1 VSLGY
6 PKAVSVTLC
15 RPGGACSPYT
25 KAAGL
30 VRKSALVGPGQVPVQ
45 GQNSIGFVFVF
56 NMGKVIMISM
66 LVYPKRKGKRKPE
79 EPGRE
84 RWLSG

>member
-1 VSLGY
+1 M
-6 PKAVSVTLC
+6 
-15 RPGGACSPYT
+15 
-25 KAAGL
+25 
-30 VRKSALVGPGQVPVQ
+30 VGPGQVPVQ